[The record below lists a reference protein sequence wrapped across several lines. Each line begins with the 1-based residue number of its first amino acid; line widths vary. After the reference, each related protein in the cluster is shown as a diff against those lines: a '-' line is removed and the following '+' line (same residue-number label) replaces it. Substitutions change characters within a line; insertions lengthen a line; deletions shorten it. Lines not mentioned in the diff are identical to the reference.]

1 MLRACSSVLL
11 SGVPPRGLL
20 AILGFNCRPLP
31 LFFTW
36 WVSPRR
42 PRWVHGTAVVS
53 GWGQGTHHAVR
64 GSLVHVRRATGHTRS
79 LGSWSWRTSITRRMT
94 WKNRAALILDR
105 NTHLVVHGAT
115 QLGRYGSPHLIGYG
129 SSQLTWHGS
138 PDLRFRHGGAAV
150 LKVRRGQRVL
160 TRRATELHLQKK
172 KWTAPGREFA
182 ICNLQF
188 SPLGQEGG
196 WLNPAGRSSWN
207 FPGFPLP
214 PATGCSHWCLS
225 ASQRLQSKQVS
236 LATTFLTWI
245 TSLTRYLHM
254 SPKLSKVS
262 FAICQP

>member
-1 MLRACSSVLL
+1 MLRACSSVLV

-64 GSLVHVRRATGHTRS
+64 GSLVHVGRATGHTRS
-79 LGSWSWRTSITRRMT
+79 LGSWSWRTSVTRRMT

-115 QLGRYGSPHLIGYG
+115 QLGRYGSPHLIGHG

-138 PDLRFRHGGAAV
+138 PNLRFRHGGAAV

-160 TRRATELHLQKK
+160 TRRATELHLGENLQ
-172 KWTAPGREFA
+172 FA
-182 ICNLQF
+182 ICNSHLWDRRVAGWTQQGEALETFQDFLCHLQQVAHIGATL
-188 SPLGQEGG
+188 PVKGC
-196 WLNPAGRSSWN
+196 NPNKCR
-207 FPGFPLP
+207 
-214 PATGCSHWCLS
+214 
-225 ASQRLQSKQVS
+225 SQRL
-236 LATTFLTWI
+236 F
-245 TSLTRYLHM
+245 
-254 SPKLSKVS
+254 SPG
-262 FAICQP
+262 